1 MQETL
6 KMIHDLGIVPVVKI
20 DNAADAVPLARAL
33 TAGGLPVAEI
43 TFRTA
48 EAEDAL
54 KAIAAE
60 CPEVLLG
67 AGTVINVEQAE
78 RALSAGA
85 RFIVTPGFS
94 SAVVKFC
101 LERKVPVTPGI
112 TTPTEIQMALEHG
125 IDVVKFFPADAFGG
139 IKTLKA
145 MSAPYAKV
153 KFIPT
158 GGITSANLAEYILFP
173 KVFACGGTWMV
184 KDEFI
189 KAGQFAEIT
198 RLTREAFS
206 VMLGFELGHVG
217 INMSEADSSLALT
230 KELSAMFNLPLKEGN
245 SSNFAGKGFEVNK
258 SKGLGTNGHI
268 AVATNSITRAV
279 AYLERKGIAVDMST
293 AKKDAAGSY
302 AAVYLKGEFGGFAI
316 HLLQKK

>member
-1 MQETL
+1 MQDVLQKINE
-6 KMIHDLGIVPVVKI
+6 MGIVPVVKI
-20 DNAADAVPLARAL
+20 DNTKDAVPLAKAL
-33 TAGGLPVAEI
+33 AEGGLPVAEI

-48 EAEDAL
+48 AAEDAI

-60 CPEVLLG
+60 CPDILLG
-67 AGTVINVEQAE
+67 AGTVVNVAQAE
-78 RALSAGA
+78 RALKAGA
-85 RFIVTPGFS
+85 KFIVTPGFS
-94 SAVVKFC
+94 STVVKYC
-101 LERKVPVTPGI
+101 LERKVPITPGI
-112 TTPTEIQMALEHG
+112 ATPTEIQMALDQG
-125 IDVVKFFPADAFGG
+125 VDVVKFFPADAFGG

-145 MSAPYAKV
+145 LSAPYGTV

-158 GGITSANLAEYILFP
+158 GGITAANLAEYILFP

-184 KDEFI
+184 KDELI

-198 RLTREAFS
+198 RLTREAINI
-206 VMLGFELGHVG
+206 MLGFDLGHIG
-217 INMSEADSSLALT
+217 INTAEADSSLKLT
-230 KELSAMFNLPLKEGN
+230 KNLSAMFNFALKEGN

-293 AKKDAAGSY
+293 AKKDVSGVY